1 MDIGFIARTIKTAAA
16 LGLLIIIFGSY
27 YYGFQASLSVFT
39 GLVWGMVNLYF
50 LEKLIR
56 SALRPDGVDK
66 TTALVVM
73 FIKFPLL
80 YASGYFMVTSEY
92 FDAILLLIGFSVVL
106 LVMVLKAVGR
116 TILKLDNMDMSNR
129 KESLK
134 SV

>member
-27 YYGFQASLSVFT
+27 YYGFPEALSVFT

-80 YASGYFMVTSEY
+80 YASGYFMVVSDY
-92 FDAILLLIGFSVVL
+92 FNPILLLIGFSVVL

-116 TILKLDNMDMSNR
+116 TILKLDNVDMSNR